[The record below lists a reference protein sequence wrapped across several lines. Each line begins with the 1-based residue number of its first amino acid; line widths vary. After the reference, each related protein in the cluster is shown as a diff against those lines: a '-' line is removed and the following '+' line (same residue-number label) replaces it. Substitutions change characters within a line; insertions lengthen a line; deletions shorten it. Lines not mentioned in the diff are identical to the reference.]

1 MDARVLRINL
11 GSPEGIKLR
20 EQYKIREGVQE
31 IVRLFFVGEL
41 LDEDKD
47 ADGTRPVMITTDAI
61 DRMNE
66 VVDPKGI
73 DLENF
78 KKNPVILFA
87 HRYDLPPIGSAQWIQ
102 RREHGIVAKPR
113 FANTQ
118 FAQEI
123 KQLYVDGHMKAWSIG
138 FIPLEMQ
145 PGDGKKNSPNR
156 IYTKSELLEFSAVP
170 VPANPEALSLAMTK
184 GLSLSPD
191 VQTALGITAAKAD
204 AMIVS
209 PSDAPSTT
217 VDAKDAELV
226 ALKATLDVRDQEII
240 ALKERIA
247 ILEKALEPVSEPR
260 IRIIGSVAPGDAV
273 IRVHGA
279 PESLDAFR
287 QELAGAVD
295 GRVKHLTGRVS

>member
-1 MDARVLRINL
+1 MDVRVLRINL

-31 IVRLFFVGEL
+31 LVRLFFVGEL

-47 ADGTRPVMITTDAI
+47 ADGTRPVMITTDGI

-102 RREHGIVAKPR
+102 RREKGIVAKPR

-123 KQLYVDGHMKAWSIG
+123 KQLYTDGHMKAWSIG
-138 FIPLEMQ
+138 FIPLEVQ
-145 PGDGKKNSPNR
+145 PGDGKKGSPSR

-170 VPANPEALSLAMTK
+170 VPANPEALSMAMSK

-191 VQTALGITAAKAD
+191 VQTALGIAATHAAED
-204 AMIVS
+204 PPPASVV
-209 PSDAPSTT
+209 
-217 VDAKDAELV
+217 VDGKDTEIA
-226 ALKATLDVRDQEII
+226 ALKAQLDQRDQQIA
-240 ALKERIA
+240 ALKEQVTM
-247 ILEKALEPVSEPR
+247 LEQRPEPTSEPR
-260 IRIIGSVAPGDAV
+260 IRIIESAQPGDAV

-295 GRVKHLTGRVS
+295 GRVKRLTGRVS